1 MHAITPRASSLA
13 SPPPLDRRTFA
24 PLLGV
29 ALLIAAMVAAC
40 SQAGA
45 AGDPGVAS
53 LQSPGTTQPS
63 PSASVDPQQAFLD
76 YAKCM
81 REHGIDMPDPQ
92 VDSGS
97 GKVTMSIGSG
107 SGPIDKD
114 KMTTA
119 QTACQHFIANARL
132 GGDQKLSP
140 EEQDKIL
147 AFARCMREH
156 GVDMPDPDF
165 SNGGGFVQVGGPGS
179 KDTLDPGGEKFQ
191 AAQQACDSLLPGVGP
206 RTTTGG
212 SGPDNGG
219 SSTDSNAG
227 GTDSGPTLE
236 VQP

>member
-1 MHAITPRASSLA
+1 MLVSDQRGPTHA
-13 SPPPLDRRTFA
+13 SPHPQRRGTVT

-29 ALLIAAMVAAC
+29 ALLLGALLAAC

-45 AGDPGVAS
+45 ANDPGVAS
-53 LQSPGTTQPS
+53 LESPGTSQPS

-97 GKVTMSIGSG
+97 GKVTMTVGSG

-114 KMTTA
+114 KMTAA
-119 QTACQHFIANARL
+119 QSACQHFIANARL
-132 GGDQKLSP
+132 GGDRQLSP
-140 EEQDKIL
+140 EDQDKLL
-147 AFARCMREH
+147 AFAKCMRDH

-179 KDTLDPGGEKFQ
+179 KDSIDPGSEQFQ
-191 AAQQACDSLLPGVGP
+191 AAQQACDALLPGVGP

-212 SGPDNGG
+212 SGPDSGG
-219 SSTDSNAG
+219 SSTDKG
-227 GTDSGPTLE
+227 GGSTDSGPTLE
-236 VQP
+236 VQQ